1 MSQKKNIIFF
11 GIDSLRSDHLGC
23 YGYSRN
29 TSPHIDKIASEGVC
43 FKNYFSPNI
52 PTTPGYA
59 SMLTGFDVINTQVV
73 ALRHRGQLRE
83 EIKTLPEILK
93 ENGYYTSC
101 VGFTGNPSSRGFD
114 EYLDYKAWG
123 SWDEGR
129 LHKAENLNDVTIPRL
144 KQLMNKEQ
152 PFFLFLRHMDPHA
165 PYLPPAPY
173 ERMFYHGDECAN
185 DNKSMEPV
193 FSFKPHRDFHKSWMP
208 PGITDKDYVIA
219 QYDGEIAY
227 MDACLQNLIQVL
239 ISNGMYD
246 DTLII
251 LNSDHGET
259 LYEHDCY
266 FDHHGLYECNLKVPL
281 IMRLPAK
288 LPKGKEIKSFA
299 SHADIVPTIL
309 DILDI
314 ETKTQYDGKSLMI
327 HLNSHDDELEQE
339 FYITECTWMR
349 KHGWRTPEW
358 KLIIALEPDFHFKP
372 EVELYNLVADPNELN
387 NLVELR
393 PDMVKKL
400 KNKMEDWLAFRKEK
414 TGMDTPIFD
423 QGDWHGFEGVGSF
436 QSSEQAY
443 ESLYLGDA
451 SMAKR
456 LQEKSR

>member
-1 MSQKKNIIFF
+1 MGKKKNIIFF

-23 YGYSRN
+23 YGYHQN
-29 TSPHIDKIASEGVC
+29 TSPHIDKLASEGVC

-59 SMLTGFDVINTQVV
+59 SMLTGCDVINTQVV
-73 ALRHRGQLRE
+73 ALRHKGQLRKE
-83 EIKTLPEILK
+83 VKTLPEILK
-93 ENGYYTSC
+93 ENGYHTSC

-114 EYLDYKAWG
+114 EYLDYPAWG
-123 SWDEGR
+123 SWEEGR
-129 LHKAENLNDVTIPRL
+129 LHKAEKLNEVTIPRL
-144 KQLMNKEQ
+144 KQLMNQEQ

-165 PYLPPAPY
+165 PYLPPSPY
-173 ERMFYHGDECAN
+173 ERMFYDGDECEPG
-185 DNKSMEPV
+185 NKSMEPV

-227 MDACLQNLIQVL
+227 MDACIQNIIQTL
-239 ISNGMYD
+239 ISNEVYD
-246 DTLII
+246 DTLIV

-281 IMRLPAK
+281 IMRLPTK
-288 LPKGKEIKSFA
+288 LPKGKEIKSFT
-299 SHADIVPTIL
+299 SHADIVPTVL
-309 DILDI
+309 DLLDI
-314 ETKTQYDGKSLMI
+314 ETDIQHDGKSLMI
-327 HLNSHDDELEQE
+327 HLDSHDDELEKE
-339 FYITECTWMR
+339 FYLTECTWMR

-372 EVELYNLVADPNELN
+372 EVELYNHKDDPNELS

-393 PDMVKKL
+393 PDMVTKL
-400 KNKMEDWLAFRKEK
+400 TKRMEDWLALRKKE
-414 TGMDTPIFD
+414 TEMNSPIFD

-436 QSSEQAY
+436 KSSEQAY

-451 SMAKR
+451 GMAKR

>member
-29 TSPHIDKIASEGVC
+29 TSPHIDKLASEGVC

-239 ISNGMYD
+239 ISNGIYD

-281 IMRLPAK
+281 IMRLPEK

-414 TGMDTPIFD
+414 TGMDTPICD

-436 QSSEQAY
+436 ESSEQAY

>member
-29 TSPHIDKIASEGVC
+29 TSPHIDKLASEGVC

-281 IMRLPAK
+281 IMRFPAK

-349 KHGWRTPEW
+349 KHGWRTSEW

>member
-281 IMRLPAK
+281 IMRFPAK

-436 QSSEQAY
+436 KSSEQAY

>member
-281 IMRLPAK
+281 IMRFPAK

-349 KHGWRTPEW
+349 KHGWRTSEW

>member
-1 MSQKKNIIFF
+1 MGIKKNIIFF

-23 YGYSRN
+23 NGYGRN
-29 TSPHIDKIASEGVC
+29 TSPHIDKLASEGVC

-73 ALRHRGQLRE
+73 ALRHKGQLRE

-114 EYLDYKAWG
+114 EYLDYQAWG
-123 SWDEGR
+123 SWNEGR
-129 LHKAENLNDVTIPRL
+129 LHKAEKLNDVTIPRM
-144 KQLMNKEQ
+144 KQLMNQEQ

-165 PYLPPAPY
+165 PYLPPSPY
-173 ERMFYHGDECAN
+173 ERMFYHGDECEPG
-185 DNKSMEPV
+185 NKSMEPV
-193 FSFKPHRDFHKSWMP
+193 FSFKPHKDFHKSWMP

-227 MDACLQNLIQVL
+227 MDACLQNIIQVL
-239 ISNGMYD
+239 ISEGVYD
-246 DTLII
+246 DTLIV

-299 SHADIVPTIL
+299 SHADLVPTIL
-309 DILDI
+309 DILEI
-314 ETKTQYDGKSLMI
+314 KTNVEYDGKNLMT

-400 KNKMEDWLAFRKEK
+400 TNKMENWLALRKKE
-414 TGMDTPIFD
+414 TGMSSPIFD

-436 QSSEQAY
+436 KSSEQAY
-443 ESLYLGDA
+443 ESLYLGNA

>member
-43 FKNYFSPNI
+43 FKNYFSPSI

-281 IMRLPAK
+281 IMRFPAK

-314 ETKTQYDGKSLMI
+314 ETNTQYDGKSLMI

>member
-29 TSPHIDKIASEGVC
+29 TSPHIDKLASEGVC

-73 ALRHRGQLRE
+73 ALRHKGQLRE
-83 EIKTLPEILK
+83 EIRTLPEILK

-144 KQLMNKEQ
+144 KQLMNNEQ

-173 ERMFYHGDECAN
+173 ERMFYHGNECAN

-239 ISNGMYD
+239 ISNGIYD

-281 IMRLPAK
+281 IMRFPAK

-314 ETKTQYDGKSLMI
+314 ETNTQYDGKNLMI

-400 KNKMEDWLAFRKEK
+400 KNKMEDWLVLRKKK

-436 QSSEQAY
+436 ESSEQAY